1 VRFTYAE
8 AMTDPTY
15 YIPLAKAAESAGY
28 HAMTIPDSV
37 AYPFESDAKYPYTAD
52 GNREF
57 LDGKAFIEAFVL
69 AGALLAVTTTLRF
82 NFFVLKLPIRPPAL
96 VAKQAGSLAAL
107 FDNRLGLGVGTSPW
121 PEDYELMGVPFAKR
135 GKRMDE
141 CIEIIKGL
149 TSGEYFEFHGEFYD
163 IPKTKMT
170 PAPTKPIP
178 ILVGGHAEA
187 ALKRAARCDGWMHG
201 GGQPEEL
208 DRLIKRLNQIREEQQ
223 AEAPTDDFQ
232 IHVISGDAFTLD
244 GIKRL
249 EDKGVT
255 DVIVGF
261 RLPYIMD
268 QDTEPLDTKIRHL
281 EKFAENVIAKL

>member
-1 VRFTYAE
+1 VRFTFAE
-8 AMTDPTY
+8 AMTDPGY
-15 YIPLAKAAESAGY
+15 YIPLAKAAEAAGY

-37 AYPFESDAKYPYTAD
+37 AYPFESDSKYPYTPD
-52 GNREF
+52 GSREF
-57 LDGKAFIEAFVL
+57 LDGKSFIEAFVM
-69 AGALLAVTTTLRF
+69 AGALCAATTTLKF

-96 VAKQAGSLAAL
+96 VAKQAGSVAAL

-141 CIEIIKGL
+141 CIEIIRGL

-163 IPKTKMT
+163 IPKTRML

-187 ALKRAARCDGWMHG
+187 ALRRAARCDGWMHG
-201 GGQPEEL
+201 GGQPDEL
-208 DRLIKRLNQIREEQQ
+208 ERLIKRLNEIREELPD
-223 AEAPTDDFQ
+223 EARTDDFQ
-232 IHVISGDAFTLD
+232 IHVISADAYTLD

-249 EDKGVT
+249 EDAGVT
-255 DVIVGF
+255 DAIVGF
-261 RLPYIMD
+261 RYPYIMGP
-268 QDTEPLDTKIRHL
+268 DTEPLDTKIRHL
-281 EKFAENVIAKL
+281 ERFAEKVIAKL

>member
-1 VRFTYAE
+1 
-8 AMTDPTY
+8 MTDPTFY
-15 YIPLAKAAESAGY
+15 LPLAKAAEAAGY
-28 HAMTIPDSV
+28 HAMTIPDSI
-37 AYPFESDAKYPYTAD
+37 AYPFESAATYPYTPD
-52 GNREF
+52 GGREF

-69 AGALLAVTTTLRF
+69 AGALCAVTTTLRF

-96 VAKQAGSLAAL
+96 VSKQAGSLAAL

-121 PEDYELMGVPFAKR
+121 PEDYEIMGVPFAKR

-141 CIEIIKGL
+141 CIEIIRGL
-149 TSGEYFEFHGEFYD
+149 TTGEYFEFHGQFYD

-201 GGQPEEL
+201 GGDPAEL
-208 DRLIKRLNQIREEQQ
+208 DRLIKRLKQIREEQPE
-223 AEAPTDDFQ
+223 EARTDDFQ
-232 IHVISGDAFTLD
+232 IHVISVDAFTLD

-261 RLPYIMD
+261 RIPYI
-268 QDTEPLDTKIRHL
+268 QGPDTEPLDTKIRNL
-281 EKFAENVIAKL
+281 ERFAEHVIAKA

>member
-15 YIPLAKAAESAGY
+15 YIPLAKSAEAAGY
-28 HAMTIPDSV
+28 HAMTIPDSL
-37 AYPFESDAKYPYTAD
+37 AYPLESDSSYPYTPD

-57 LDGKAFIEAFVL
+57 LDGKAFIESFVL
-69 AGALLAVTTTLRF
+69 TAALCAVTTTLRF
-82 NFFVLKLPIRPPAL
+82 NHFVLKLPIRPPAL

-121 PEDYELMGVPFAKR
+121 PEDYELMNVPFARR

-141 CIEIIKGL
+141 CIDIIRGL
-149 TSGEYFEFHGEFYD
+149 TSGEYFEYHGEFYD
-163 IPKTKMT
+163 IPTTKMA
-170 PAPTKPIP
+170 PAPSKPIP
-178 ILVGGHAEA
+178 ILIGGHADA
-187 ALKRAARCDGWMHG
+187 ALRRAARNDGWMHG
-201 GGQPEEL
+201 GGDPEEL
-208 DRLIKRLNQIREEQQ
+208 NALLEKLNHFREEQGRSGPY
-223 AEAPTDDFQ
+223 E
-232 IHVISGDAFTLD
+232 IHAISIDAYTPD

-261 RLPYIMD
+261 RIPYIMGP
-268 QDTEPLDTKIRHL
+268 DTEPLDDKIRNL
-281 EKFAENVIAKL
+281 EMFAENVIAKV

>member
-1 VRFTYAE
+1 
-8 AMTDPTY
+8 MTDPTF
-15 YIPLAKAAESAGY
+15 YIPLAKAAEAAGY
-28 HAMTIPDSV
+28 HAMTIADSI
-37 AYPFESDAKYPYTAD
+37 AYPFESDSTYPYTRD
-52 GNREF
+52 GSREF

-69 AGALLAVTTTLRF
+69 AGALCAVTTTLKF

-178 ILVGGHAEA
+178 ILDRRPRRS
-187 ALKRAARCDGWMHG
+187 RAAPCRP
-201 GGQPEEL
+201 Q
-208 DRLIKRLNQIREEQQ
+208 
-223 AEAPTDDFQ
+223 
-232 IHVISGDAFTLD
+232 
-244 GIKRL
+244 
-249 EDKGVT
+249 
-255 DVIVGF
+255 
-261 RLPYIMD
+261 
-268 QDTEPLDTKIRHL
+268 
-281 EKFAENVIAKL
+281 